1 MIVSEFMKTKKI
13 SCIVNPQAANK
24 KWEKNAL
31 LRRYLQKNFPGEI
44 IDTRMDK
51 YYTKETAKRLSK
63 DHDVIVA
70 AGGDG
75 TIAAIIQGIFE
86 SGRGKEVFLGVVPIG
101 SGNGFASSMGI
112 PIGAMRAVK
121 VIKEGHFRSIDLVDI
136 EGKATSSASIGATA
150 KVLQKKLGHNIP
162 GFFGHILAARI
173 MLKMSKREQEIELF
187 EGLDDEGKKFDFK
200 SVRLKVFDCVI
211 GTTKY
216 FGYKTKISPE
226 AKVDDG
232 YMDITFFQISGVKYI
247 LSFPSIYLGLFQ
259 KTQKHYKAKRAILRG
274 VNLPIQY
281 HGEFLGTKD
290 EVNFKILP
298 GAINVICPDKKI

>member
-1 MIVSEFMKTKKI
+1 MAVSDFMKTKKI
-13 SCIVNPQAANK
+13 CCIVNPQAANK

-44 IDTRMDK
+44 INIRKNRD
-51 YYTKETAKRLSK
+51 YTIETAKKLSQ

-75 TIAAIIQGIFE
+75 TIAAVIQGIHK
-86 SGRGKEVFLGVVPIG
+86 SGRGKDIYLGVLPIG

-121 VIKEGHFRSIDLVDI
+121 IIKEGFFRWIDLVDI
-136 EGKATSSASIGATA
+136 EGVATSSASIGATA
-150 KVLQKKLGHNIP
+150 KVLQKKLKHNIP

-173 MLKMSKREQEIELF
+173 MLKLSKKEQEIELF
-187 EGLDDEGKKFDFK
+187 DVLDDEGNKFDQK
-200 SVRLKVFDCVI
+200 SVKLKVFDCVI

-226 AKVDDG
+226 AKVDEG

-259 KTQKHYKAKRAILRG
+259 KTQKHFKAKKAILRG
-274 VNLPIQY
+274 ENLPIQH
-281 HGEFLGTKD
+281 HGEFLGVKN
-290 EVNFKILP
+290 EVNFKVLP
-298 GAINVICPDKKI
+298 SALKVICPDKKI